1 LTEEFTLAGSIV
13 RASTVYRY
21 RGLELGRGDK
31 EHTSIVPKKNYPII
45 RDSVQNSCGM
55 PTKSVTL
62 PSSPATIIE
71 VAENDEP
78 PPKENATEYS
88 SLLPRRNSK
97 CNRRPIIKKYNA
109 LEKSCDHHH
118 KFKSNC
124 TTYCRNDSTGEES
137 NSDDTATSDEIS
149 SNSTNSSTNSTFTN
163 SLTARQLRIFCIVM
177 MTTCVSSLTVC
188 LFPPFFPAVAESKGV
203 SATGYGLI
211 IGTNC
216 LVAFLVTPFIGN
228 NLNNIGVK
236 FAYICGLILGGVCCI
251 LSGLLEFIQPGPT
264 FMAVAVSIRIVHA
277 IGNAFVITSSFTYNA
292 CEFPNSMGKIFSLTR
307 TAMNVAQMGGPWLGG
322 VLLEVDGF
330 YLPFLVMGSLQICI
344 AIVSSFTLPHPDQV
358 NEREH
363 LMHNRKKKGKAS
375 VCKILS
381 IPSVWL
387 SFIAFIV
394 ATMCNG
400 FLSVNLE
407 PQVIRNFGLSAS
419 NVGLLYGLRDGA
431 NSLASPVWGWLCDK
445 KRSVK
450 PYLVISSL
458 LVAVSFFLMKAYE
471 QLGIYIDLNIYVL
484 VLALCINGMG
494 VGGQQI
500 AGVIDALHETMG
512 AGFPDD
518 PSTQGLVAGL
528 WSSLSGMGR
537 FISRAGSGYLV
548 DQFGFSFVSAIFC
561 VLQLSCTVVT
571 FLYLIMCECHLQK
584 REYARWD
591 DVTVVDGN
599 GRDRDDKVVFTES
612 YSPSESLM
620 TRSIY
625 IGLPH
630 SYSAGMRIA
639 NSMPPKMLLDSNP
652 RNRSRSIR

>member
-1 LTEEFTLAGSIV
+1 MIKSNIGTRT
-13 RASTVYRY
+13 RM
-21 RGLELGRGDK
+21 
-31 EHTSIVPKKNYPII
+31 P
-45 RDSVQNSCGM
+45 SV
-55 PTKSVTL
+55 KSVTL

-78 PPKENATEYS
+78 PPIEKATEYS

-97 CNRRPIIKKYNA
+97 GGRRPFIKKYNSY
-109 LEKSCDHHH
+109 EKTTSCDHHH
-118 KFKSNC
+118 KIKANC
-124 TTYCRNDSTGEES
+124 KTCNHNDSSGEES
-137 NSDDTATSDEIS
+137 NTEENTEDNTSDEIS
-149 SNSTNSSTNSTFTN
+149 SNTSSNFTSSLSARQFRIFFLMMMSTF
-163 SLTARQLRIFCIVM
+163 A
-177 MTTCVSSLTVC
+177 SSLTVC

-203 SATGYGLI
+203 HATGYGLI

-251 LSGLLEFIQPGPT
+251 LSGTLEFIDPGPS
-264 FMAVAVSIRIVHA
+264 FLVIAVAIRIVHA
-277 IGNAFVITSSFTYNA
+277 ISNAFVITSSFTYNA
-292 CEFPNSMGKIFSLTR
+292 CEFPSAMAKIFSLTR
-307 TAMNVAQMGGPWLGG
+307 TAMNVAQLGGPWLGG
-322 VLLEVDGF
+322 TLMEKGGF
-330 YLPFLVMGSLQICI
+330 YLPFLVMGSIQILI
-344 AIVSSFTLPHPDQV
+344 ALGSIFTLPHPDPV
-358 NEREH
+358 SEREH
-363 LMHNRKKKGKAS
+363 LMHTKKKKGKAS

-387 SFIAFIV
+387 SFVAFIV

-407 PQVIRNFGLSAS
+407 PSVIRNFNLGAS

-431 NSLASPVWGWLCDK
+431 NSLASPIWGWLCDR

-458 LVAVSFFLMKAYE
+458 LVAISFFLMKAYE
-471 QLGIYIDLNIYVL
+471 MVGIVIDLNIYVL

-500 AGVIDALHETMG
+500 AGVIDALHEAIG

-548 DQFGFSFVSAIFC
+548 ENFGFSLVSALFC
-561 VLQLSCTVVT
+561 GLQLTCTIVT
-571 FLYLIMCECHLQK
+571 FLYLVMCECHLQK

-599 GRDRDDKVVFTES
+599 GRGRDDKVVFTES

-620 TRSIY
+620 TRSVF
-625 IGLPH
+625 IGIPH

-639 NSMPPKMLLDSNP
+639 NSMPPKVMHNTNT
-652 RNRSRSIR
+652 RNRSISVR

>member
-1 LTEEFTLAGSIV
+1 VLAGAAV
-13 RASTVYRY
+13 RAATVNRY
-21 RGLELGRGDK
+21 CGSSSRKKLRPSYHHNFLVRGGSQSLR
-31 EHTSIVPKKNYPII
+31 
-45 RDSVQNSCGM
+45 M
-55 PTKSVTL
+55 PPSKSVTL
-62 PSSPATIIE
+62 PDSPATIIE
-71 VAENDEP
+71 VTENDDTLPIE
-78 PPKENATEYS
+78 KATEYS
-88 SLLPRRNSK
+88 SLLPHRNSK
-97 CNRRPIIKKYNA
+97 GNGRRPFIKKY
-109 LEKSCDHHH
+109 KTCGKTCDKHH
-118 KFKSNC
+118 KYKSSCNTC
-124 TTYCRNDSTGEES
+124 NHNDSSAGEES
-137 NSDDTATSDEIS
+137 NTESASATSDEVS
-149 SNSTNSSTNSTFTN
+149 SNTSSTFTSN
-163 SLTARQLRIFCIVM
+163 MSPRQLKIFCLVM
-177 MTTCVSSLTVC
+177 MSTCASSLTVC

-203 SATGYGLI
+203 RATGYGLI

-251 LSGLLEFIQPGPT
+251 LSGLLEFIHPGPV
-264 FMAVAVSIRIVHA
+264 FLVVAVSIRIVHA
-277 IGNAFVITSSFTYNA
+277 ISNAFVITSSFTYNA
-292 CEFPNSMGKIFSLTR
+292 CEFPNSMAKIFSMTR
-307 TAMNVAQMGGPWLGG
+307 MAMNIAQLGGPWLGG
-322 VLLEVDGF
+322 VLLDKGGF
-330 YLPFLVMGSLQICI
+330 YLPFLCMGCLQICV
-344 AIVSSFTLPHPDQV
+344 AALSLFTLPHPDPV
-358 NEREH
+358 SEREH
-363 LMHNRKKKGKAS
+363 LISTKKRKGKAS

-387 SFIAFIV
+387 SFVAFIV

-407 PQVIRNFGLSAS
+407 PQVIRNFGLTSS

-431 NSLASPVWGWLCDK
+431 NSLASPVWGWLCDR

-458 LVAVSFFLMKAYE
+458 LVAISFFLMKAYE
-471 QLGIYIDLNIYVL
+471 VLGIYIDLNIYIL

-494 VGGQQI
+494 IGGQQI
-500 AGVIDALHETMG
+500 AGVIDALHETVG

-548 DQFGFSFVSAIFC
+548 DELGFSITSAMFC
-561 VLQLSCTVVT
+561 ALQLSCTIIT

-584 REYARWD
+584 REYSRWD
-591 DVTVVDGN
+591 DVTVVDGKR
-599 GRDRDDKVVFTES
+599 GRDDKVVFTES

-620 TRSIY
+620 ARSIY

-630 SYSAGMRIA
+630 SYHELRIA
-639 NSMPPKMLLDSNP
+639 NSMPPKMLLSDYP
-652 RNRSRSIR
+652 RNRSRSTR

>member
-1 LTEEFTLAGSIV
+1 M

-21 RGLELGRGDK
+21 
-31 EHTSIVPKKNYPII
+31 
-45 RDSVQNSCGM
+45 SVVESGGQARKDFTKLANKM
-55 PTKSVTL
+55 PKSVTL
-62 PSSPATIIE
+62 PPSSQATIIE
-71 VAENDEP
+71 VAENDDP
-78 PPKENATEYS
+78 PGPRPSESPTEYS

-97 CNRRPIIKKYNA
+97 CNGRRPIIKKYKST
-109 LEKSCDHHH
+109 EKPCDHHH
-118 KFKSNC
+118 KFCSCTYNRVASSGDESN
-124 TTYCRNDSTGEES
+124 TEES
-137 NSDDTATSDEIS
+137 TATSDDIS
-149 SNSTNSSTNSTFTN
+149 SNNSTNTSFTS
-163 SLTARQLRIFCIVM
+163 SLTKRQLKIFCLVM
-177 MTTCVSSLTVC
+177 MSTCASSLTVC

-236 FAYICGLILGGVCCI
+236 LAYIGGLIMGGVCCI
-251 LSGLLEFIQPGPT
+251 LSGLLEYIQPGPA
-264 FMAVAVSIRIVHA
+264 FIAVAIAIRIVHA
-277 IGNAFVITSSFTYNA
+277 ISNAFVITSSFTYNA
-292 CEFPNSMGKIFSLTR
+292 CEFPNDMAKIFSLTR
-307 TAMNVAQMGGPWLGG
+307 TAMNVAQLGGPWLGG

-330 YLPFLVMGSLQICI
+330 YLPFLVMGCLQIFV
-344 AIVSSFTLPHPDQV
+344 AIISTCAMPHPDPLS
-358 NEREH
+358 EREH
-363 LMHNRKKKGKAS
+363 MMHTKKKKGKAS

-431 NSLASPVWGWLCDK
+431 NSLASPVWGWLCDR

-450 PYLVISSL
+450 PYLVISSM
-458 LVAVSFFLMKAYE
+458 LVAGSFFLMKAYE
-471 QLGIYIDLNIYVL
+471 VVGIYVDLNMYVL

-500 AGVIDALHETMG
+500 AGVIDALHEAVG

-548 DQFGFSFVSAIFC
+548 DQFGFAVVSFLFC
-561 VLQLSCTVVT
+561 MLQLTCSVVT

-599 GRDRDDKVVFTES
+599 GRGRDDKVVFTES

-630 SYSAGMRIA
+630 SYSSGMRIA
-639 NSMPPKMLLDSNP
+639 NSMPPKMLIDSNP